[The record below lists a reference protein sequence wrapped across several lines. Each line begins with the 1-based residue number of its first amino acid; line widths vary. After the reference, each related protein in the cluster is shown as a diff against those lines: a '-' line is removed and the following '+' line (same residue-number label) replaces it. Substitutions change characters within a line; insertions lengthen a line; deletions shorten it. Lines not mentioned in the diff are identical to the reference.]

1 MAFNFGGGDELAFIN
16 ELLHIIIFLDPF
28 FSCYTTLEQWSYGVY
43 GVALILCLAGNILS
57 KASCNIR
64 KTA

>member
-28 FSCYTTLEQWSYGVY
+28 FSCEVLGVCYTTLEQWSME
-43 GVALILCLAGNILS
+43 S
-57 KASCNIR
+57 ME
-64 KTA
+64 